1 MDAAIITL
9 LLTLAVSLLVTRIA
23 EIALMLTGL
32 SRESARFQARSAFS
46 GVGYTTTEAES
57 IVNHPVRR
65 RIAMLLML
73 IGNVG
78 LATVGASLMVSM
90 LGAKNNNSWLTS
102 LGLVFVGILLLILLA
117 KSQWIERRLNVV
129 ITWALRRFT
138 DLDVRDYVAILNL
151 QEGYAVTEMRVDPG
165 DWLADKT
172 LIELNLPREGVLIL
186 GVNCSRANCY
196 IGAPTAETKIQ
207 VGDTIVLYGPID
219 RLKELDQRRGGR
231 RGEDAHVEA
240 VQEHA
245 GVLAEQEQ
253 RLTAESGTS

>member
-1 MDAAIITL
+1 MAAIVTL

-23 EIALMLTGL
+23 EMALMLTGL

-65 RIAMLLML
+65 RIAMMLML
-73 IGNVG
+73 IGNIG
-78 LATVGASLMVSM
+78 LATVGASMMVS
-90 LGAKNNNSWLTS
+90 LLDAKANDSWLFNIGMLS
-102 LGLVFVGILLLILLA
+102 LGIVSLMLVA
-117 KSQWIERRLNVV
+117 RSHWIERRLNR
-129 ITWALRRFT
+129 IIAWSLRRFT

-172 LIELNLPREGVLIL
+172 LIDLNLPREGVLIL
-186 GVNCSRANCY
+186 GVHCSRANCY
-196 IGAPTAETKIQ
+196 IGAPTATTEIH
-207 VGDTIVLYGPID
+207 VGDTLVMYGPID

-231 RGEDAHVEA
+231 RGEDAHAEA
-240 VQEHA
+240 MQEQDKT
-245 GVLAEQEQ
+245 LEEQEEKL
-253 RLTAESGTS
+253 LTEH